1 MCLGACVAPFWDRR
15 AVHLRVTTSKG
26 VSMLQ
31 ASTYGCNKWAQR
43 AMPWRRALLAR
54 RGRHFCII
62 GDAHIVT
69 DSKKRRETQQSY
81 LIILHCTVT
90 CTAHAHVTCA
100 CAQAAIKGCTHIF
113 HMCGDLAV
121 GLPARV
127 VAPREK
133 MGLLAPFAVFR
144 RVAPGK
150 FAGPLLNSVSGGIS
164 GAERRYGKIGITVKL
179 CACDRCQTYIPL

>member
-1 MCLGACVAPFWDRR
+1 MGSARHALATRAAGA
-15 AVHLRVTTSKG
+15 KG
-26 VSMLQ
+26 EAFLHH
-31 ASTYGCNKWAQR
+31 G
-43 AMPWRRALLAR
+43 
-54 RGRHFCII
+54 H
-62 GDAHIVT
+62 AHIVT

-100 CAQAAIKGCTHIF
+100 CGQAAIKGCTHIF

-127 VAPREK
+127 VAPRK
-133 MGLLAPFAVFR
+133 QMGLLAPFAVFR

-150 FAGPLLNSVSGGIS
+150 FGPLKLCFWCVVEFPARSAG
-164 GAERRYGKIGITVKL
+164 TVKL
-179 CACDRCQTYIPL
+179 ELR